1 MKRKKLRGSAHYQ
14 AIDQVEDEVANDNLH
29 GTDLRQAETSAA
41 SADYYERC
49 WKGRIEFH
57 QPPWW
62 IAIGVYLILISVA
75 FAAL

>member
-1 MKRKKLRGSAHYQ
+1 MKHNELKEFVIDQ

-29 GTDLRQAETSAA
+29 GTDLRQSETSAA

-57 QPPWW
+57 HTPWW
-62 IAIGVYLILISVA
+62 IAIGVYLLLISVA
-75 FAAL
+75 FVVL